1 MVSNAKCLHY
11 WLFFFPH
18 LFVFSGFPSLS
29 FLHLLNWPYFNPG
42 GLFFFFVFFL
52 LLLFL
57 FSPLIGCRGG
67 RGSSQASHSG
77 KALNC

>member
-1 MVSNAKCLHY
+1 MQNACIIG
-11 WLFFFPH
+11 WFFFPH
-18 LFVFSGFPSLS
+18 LFVFSSFPSLS

-42 GLFFFFVFFL
+42 GLFFFL

-67 RGSSQASHSG
+67 RGSNQASHSG